1 MEKIRISHSLQKN
14 LPICIGLIAVLFVPI
29 IVYFHNESLPWWMW
43 LLVILFVGSGIFLLI
58 FYLKEWLTGE
68 SFLVISDKGLTIN
81 MLKKR
86 EILFSDIA
94 SIDPGN
100 EFLRINYKDGIEVNH
115 HMYFNLSV
123 DDLNMKP
130 EAIWSLLNERLQK
143 SREQV
148 QH

>member
-1 MEKIRISHSLQKN
+1 
-14 LPICIGLIAVLFVPI
+14 
-29 IVYFHNESLPWWMW
+29 MW